1 LIGAGWICRKQWA
14 LLEWLILAKV
24 LPTPAHSGNPSYVTG
39 VFILTFCVIAFYLCI
54 AALGDNLTIAAVL
67 SSRASPTVVMMS
79 A

>member
-1 LIGAGWICRKQWA
+1 
-14 LLEWLILAKV
+14 
-24 LPTPAHSGNPSYVTG
+24 VTG